1 MEFVLLKNKTWPP
14 SSGKNVVYLHQ
25 DNWDDDSFRTTF
37 DMSLHDENGI
47 LHNIGSVKIAKIDQD
62 RGIHTY
68 SLLDKKFDKLTEEF
82 YSLGQSEE
90 YYLKLMKLSSKTR
103 DDILN
108 KLNDLTRHSS
118 VLEQVKKD
126 EVLRFSILRS
136 VSLASIEGQF
146 KRITEGL
153 AILTDFDFAYSFDE
167 KSFDESK
174 CFKFNVKANS
184 EPRTNIHAVIGRN
197 GVGKTT
203 FLNNIVNSINKV
215 SDAHYLYY
223 RDQWTFYD
231 YEKLGS
237 NYFSSLI
244 SVSYSAFD
252 PFNPPLDKVDPSKGT
267 TYYYVGLKDTK
278 NNVLKNAEVLNEE
291 LKSSIKACINTKKE
305 LWKETILQLNSDRNF
320 AEKNFSSLIDLRKSD
335 LFETALSESVS
346 GLSSGHLIVLLT
358 ISKIIEKIEEK
369 TLILMDEPETHL
381 HPPLL
386 SAFIRA
392 LSDLLA
398 KKNAVAILATHS
410 PVVLQEIPK
419 SCVNIFHRVHDA
431 IEIYPPENETFG
443 ENVGILTKSVFGLE
457 VTESG
462 FHSLLENSVID
473 GLSYQEIIEKYN
485 DQLGLE
491 ARKILQIM
499 LLDRESKNDQVN

>member
-1 MEFVLLKNKTWPP
+1 MEFVLLKNRTWPP
-14 SSGKNVVYLHQ
+14 SSGKSVVYLHQ
-25 DNWDDDSFRTTF
+25 DNWDDDGFKTTF
-37 DMSLHDENGI
+37 DMTLHDENGI
-47 LHNIGSVKIAKIDQD
+47 LHNIGSVKIAEIDQ
-62 RGIHTY
+62 RRNIHTFD
-68 SLLDKKFDKLTEEF
+68 LLERKFDKLSEKF
-82 YSLGQSEE
+82 YSLGQTDD
-90 YYLKLMKLSSKTR
+90 YYIKLMNLSAGMKN
-103 DDILN
+103 DILI
-108 KLNDLTRHSS
+108 KLNDLTRKSE
-118 VLEQVKKD
+118 VLEKLKKN
-126 EVLRFSILRS
+126 EVLGFSILRS

-153 AILTDFDFAYSFDE
+153 AVLTDFNFAYSFNPNN
-167 KSFDESK
+167 FDEEK

-203 FLNNIVNSINKV
+203 FLNNIVTSINKI
-215 SDAHYLYY
+215 SDTNHLYFT
-223 RDQWTFYD
+223 DKWSFE
-231 YEKLGS
+231 YEELGP

-252 PFNPPLDKVDPSKGT
+252 PFTPPLDRRDPSKGT

-278 NNVLKNAEVLNEE
+278 NDILKTSEILNEE
-291 LKSSIKACINTKKE
+291 LKNSIKACINTKKN
-305 LWKETILQLNSDRNF
+305 LWKETISQLNSDRNI
-320 AEKNFSSLIDLRKSD
+320 AEKNFSSLVDSHKSD
-335 LFETALSESVS
+335 SFETLLDERVK

-358 ISKIIEKIEEK
+358 ISKIVEKIEEK

-419 SCVNIFHRVHDA
+419 SCVSIFHRVHNA
-431 IEIYPPENETFG
+431 IEIYPPEKETFG

-462 FHSLLENSVID
+462 FHSLLEQCVKN
-473 GLSYQEIIEKYN
+473 GLNYQEIIDLYN

-499 LLDRESKNDQVN
+499 LLDRDLKNDQVN

>member
-1 MEFVLLKNKTWPP
+1 MEFVLLANRIWPP
-14 SSGKNVVYLHQ
+14 AVGKNVVYLHQ
-25 DNWDDDSFRTTF
+25 DKWDDDDFKTTF
-37 DMSLHDENGI
+37 DMRFHDENGV
-47 LHNIGSVKIAKIDQD
+47 LHDIGSVKIAQINQQKN
-62 RGIHTY
+62 IHTY
-68 SLLDKKFDKLTEEF
+68 DLLDKKFDKLPDSF
-82 YSLGQSEE
+82 YSLGQAED
-90 YYLKLMKLSSKTR
+90 YYLKVMSLSE
-103 DDILN
+103 DIRNNILS
-108 KLNDLTRHSS
+108 KLNDLTCNAS
-118 VLEQVKKD
+118 VLEKVKKD
-126 EVLRFSILRS
+126 EVFRFSILRH
-136 VSLASIEGQF
+136 VSLTSIEGQF

-153 AILTDFDFAYSFDE
+153 AILTNFDFAYSFDPNI
-167 KSFDESK
+167 FDEKK
-174 CFKFNVKANS
+174 CFQFNVQANS

-203 FLNNIVNSINKV
+203 FLNNIVSSITKTSNSN
-215 SDAHYLYY
+215 YLYFT
-223 RDQWTFYD
+223 DEWGFD

-252 PFNPPLDKVDPSKGT
+252 PFDPPSDREDPSKGT
-267 TYYYVGLKDTK
+267 TYFYVGLKDTQ
-278 NNVLKNAEVLNEE
+278 NNILKSQENIKDE
-291 LKSSIKACINTKKE
+291 LKSSIKACINRKE
-305 LWKETILQLNSDRNF
+305 KLWIETIAQLNSDRNF
-320 AEKNFSSLIDLRKSD
+320 AEKNFCSLIDHRRTE
-335 LFETALSESVS
+335 LFEAKIAESILE
-346 GLSSGHLIVLLT
+346 LSSGHLIVLLT

-419 SCVNIFHRVHDA
+419 SCVSVFHRVHDA
-431 IEIYPPENETFG
+431 IEIYRPEQETFG

-462 FHSLLENSVID
+462 FHSLLEQCVND
-473 GLSYQEIIEKYN
+473 GLSYQEIIIKYN

-491 ARKILQIM
+491 ARKVLQIM
-499 LLDRESKNDQVN
+499 LLDRENKRDQAN

>member
-1 MEFVLLKNKTWPP
+1 MKFVLLKNKTWPP
-14 SSGKNVVYLHQ
+14 ADGKNVVYLHQ
-25 DNWDDDSFRTTF
+25 DNWNDDNFKTTF
-37 DMSLHDENGI
+37 DMHVHDEKGM
-47 LHNIGSVKIAKIDQD
+47 LHSVGSVKIAKIGQE
-62 RGIHTY
+62 RKIHTY
-68 SLLDKKFDKLTEEF
+68 ELLDKKFDNLPDSF
-82 YSLGQSEE
+82 YSLGQTED
-90 YYLKLMKLSSKTR
+90 YYLKLMSLSEKNR
-103 DDILN
+103 ENILS
-108 KLNDLTRHSS
+108 KLNDLTRNASI
-118 VLEQVKKD
+118 LDKAKKD
-126 EVLRFSILRS
+126 EVLSYSILRN
-136 VSLASIEGQF
+136 VSLTSIEGQF

-153 AILTDFDFAYSFDE
+153 AILTNFDFAYSFDPD
-167 KSFDESK
+167 KFDEEK

-203 FLNNIVNSINKV
+203 FLNNIVSSITKTSNTN
-215 SDAHYLYY
+215 YLYFTE
-223 RDQWTFYD
+223 DWCNE
-231 YEKLGS
+231 YEELGA

-252 PFNPPLDKVDPSKGT
+252 PFNPPLDRKDPSKGT
-267 TYYYVGLKDTK
+267 TYYYVGLKDTQ
-278 NNVLKNAEVLNEE
+278 NNVLKSQENIKAE
-291 LKSSIKACINTKKE
+291 LKSSIKACINRKE
-305 LWKETILQLNSDRNF
+305 KLWIETITQLNSDRNF
-320 AEKNFSSLIDLRKSD
+320 AEKNFCALIDFRKSE
-335 LFETALSESVS
+335 LFETKIAESILE
-346 GLSSGHLIVLLT
+346 LSSGHLIVLLT

-392 LSDLLA
+392 LSNLMA

-419 SCVNIFHRVHDA
+419 SCVSIFHRIHDA
-431 IEIYPPENETFG
+431 IEIYPPEQETFG

-462 FHSLLENSVID
+462 FHSLLEQCVND
-473 GLSYQEIIEKYN
+473 GLSYQEIITKYN

-491 ARKILQIM
+491 ARKVLQIM
-499 LLDRESKNDQVN
+499 LLDREKKRDQAN

>member
-1 MEFVLLKNKTWPP
+1 MEIVLLKNKTWPP
-14 SSGKNVVYLHQ
+14 SSGKNIVYLHQ
-25 DNWDDDSFRTTF
+25 DKWDDDNFQTTF
-37 DMSLHDENGI
+37 DMTLYDEKGVF
-47 LHNIGSVKIAKIDQD
+47 HNIGSVKIAKMSQK
-62 RGIHTY
+62 RNIHSY
-68 SLLDKKFDKLTEEF
+68 DLLEKKFDKLPEEF
-82 YSLGQSEE
+82 YSLGQTED
-90 YYLKLMKLSSKTR
+90 YYIKLMKLSKNIR
-103 DDILN
+103 NNILL
-108 KLNDLTRHSS
+108 KLNDLTCKAD
-118 VLEQVKKD
+118 VLEKVKKD
-126 EVLRFSILRS
+126 DVLRFSILRS
-136 VSLASIEGQF
+136 VSLASIHGQF

-153 AILTDFDFAYSFDE
+153 AVLTDFYFAYSFDPHF
-167 KSFDESK
+167 FDEEK

-203 FLNNIVNSINKV
+203 FLNNIVTSINKI
-215 SDAHYLYY
+215 SDTNHLYFT
-223 RDQWTFYD
+223 DKWAFD
-231 YEKLGS
+231 YEELGP

-252 PFNPPLDKVDPSKGT
+252 PFNPPLDRRDPSKGT
-267 TYYYVGLKDTK
+267 TYYYIGLKDTK
-278 NNVLKNAEVLNEE
+278 NNVLKTSEKLNEE
-291 LKSSIKACINTKKE
+291 LKSSIKACINTKKD
-305 LWKETILQLNSDRNF
+305 LWKETISQLNSDRNF
-320 AEKNFSSLIDLRKSD
+320 AEKNFSSLIDSRKSAS
-335 LFETALSESVS
+335 FEEMLAESLL

-358 ISKIIEKIEEK
+358 ISKIIEQIEEK

-419 SCVNIFHRVHDA
+419 SCVSIFHRVHEA
-431 IEIYPPENETFG
+431 IEIYSPEKETFG

-462 FHSLLENSVID
+462 FHSLLEQSVND
-473 GLSYQEIIEKYN
+473 GLNYQEIIDKYN

-499 LLDRESKNDQVN
+499 LLDREVKNDQAN